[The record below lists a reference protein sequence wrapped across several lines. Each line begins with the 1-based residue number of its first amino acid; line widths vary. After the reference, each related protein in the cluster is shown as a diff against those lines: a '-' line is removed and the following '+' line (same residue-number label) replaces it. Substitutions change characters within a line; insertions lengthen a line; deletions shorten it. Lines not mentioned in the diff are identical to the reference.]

1 MQTKRTAMQR
11 AADADRI
18 TKRILRSLRRE
29 PVTVTEVCKEFK
41 CSRTTLRQDLTIW
54 LEARGADDEVDAQSI
69 LNWRDSHV
77 ASKEVRAAYVAAAE
91 KMYNDSDS
99 YLTLPEISEVLGVDS
114 SALRVWLKDARVK
127 LEPRPTDQHQRKHT
141 GGTGDLDLTTALEQ
155 MRLQKI
161 IDVRSRYAD
170 EIANAELV

>member
-54 LEARGADDEVDAQSI
+54 LEARG
-69 LNWRDSHV
+69 
-77 ASKEVRAAYVAAAE
+77 
-91 KMYNDSDS
+91 
-99 YLTLPEISEVLGVDS
+99 
-114 SALRVWLKDARVK
+114 
-127 LEPRPTDQHQRKHT
+127 
-141 GGTGDLDLTTALEQ
+141 
-155 MRLQKI
+155 
-161 IDVRSRYAD
+161 
-170 EIANAELV
+170 